1 MTASD
6 LPVSTMAQGLVGS
19 EILKIAGQI
28 RARLAQGDKVINLT
42 VGDFNSGQFP
52 IPGALRQRIFESY
65 EAGETNYPPSDGMPD
80 LRAAISEFYRDRLGL
95 DYAPASV
102 VTCGGVRPAIYATY
116 RLFLDPGDM
125 LLYPV
130 PSWNNNHYAW
140 LTGARGQAVPA
151 SAETHFLPTAADLAP
166 WIPEA
171 RVFILN
177 SPLNPAGTAY
187 SEAELEKIVA
197 LVLDENRRRAGQG
210 RKPVILLYD
219 QVYWMLTFGGVKHIT
234 PVGIDARMKEFTIF
248 ADGMSKSFASTG
260 LRVGWAVGPERC
272 MKPMSDI
279 LGHVGAWAP
288 RPEQVACARFLRD
301 RAAMDAYEETF
312 QAGLK
317 FRLDALHAG
326 FQELRAAG
334 YPVDSIAP
342 MGAIYLSARLNLIGR
357 RAGDRLL
364 SSNEAIRQFILEEAG
379 IAIIPFQAF
388 GLMEETGWFR
398 LSVGAL
404 GTAELPGLFP
414 ALRGALDRLTT

>member
-1 MTASD
+1 MTASEF
-6 LPVSTMAQGLVGS
+6 PVSTMAAGLVGS

-28 RARLAQGDKVINLT
+28 RARLAQGEKVINLT
-42 VGDFNSGQFP
+42 VGDFNSAQFP
-52 IPGALRQRIFESY
+52 IPASLRQRIFESY

-80 LRAAISEFYRDRLGL
+80 LRAAVSEFYRDRLGL

-116 RLFLDPGDM
+116 RLFIDPGDM

-140 LTGARGQAVPA
+140 LTAARGQAVAA
-151 SAETHFLPTAADLAP
+151 SPESLFLPTAADLAP
-166 WIPEA
+166 YLPEA

-177 SPLNPAGTAY
+177 SPLNPAGTTY
-187 SEAELEKIVA
+187 SETELEKIVR
-197 LVLDENRRRAGQG
+197 LVLDENAGRARRG
-210 RKPVILLYD
+210 RKPVMLLYD
-219 QVYWMLTFGGVKHIT
+219 QVYWMLTFGSARHLT
-234 PVGIDARMKEFTIF
+234 PVGIDPRMREFTIF

-260 LRVGWAVGPERC
+260 LRVGWVVGPEGY

-301 RAAMDAYEETF
+301 PAAMDAYEATF
-312 QAGLK
+312 KAGLK
-317 FRLDALHAG
+317 SRLDALHAG
-326 FQELRAAG
+326 FQELKAAG
-334 YPVDSIAP
+334 YAVDSIAP

-357 RAGDRLL
+357 TAGDLRLD
-364 SSNEAIRQFILEEAG
+364 SNEAIRRFILEEAG

-388 GLMEETGWFR
+388 GLKEETGWFR

-404 GTAELPGLFP
+404 STDELPGLFP
-414 ALRGALDRLTT
+414 ALRKALDRVR